1 MWKEKK
7 GQRPKKQSRIEIN
20 HRFFIP
26 NDPHLKRLRLLTGRI
41 KEEKML
47 SELKADAIK
56 ARFDEENKIKID
68 LSQRS
73 PNEPTP
79 DKERDA
85 LR

>member
-1 MWKEKK
+1 
-7 GQRPKKQSRIEIN
+7 
-20 HRFFIP
+20 
-26 NDPHLKRLRLLTGRI
+26 
-41 KEEKML
+41 ML

-73 PNEPTP
+73 PNQPTP
-79 DKERDA
+79 ERENDS